1 MAEDLSFRLHALCV
15 DHLLRAAETI
25 RDWPQPTER
34 MDQAIRH
41 IREAMYLCT
50 VGKITQAEESQVYSI
65 LAFAMPEG
73 DRAIDEG

>member
-1 MAEDLSFRLHALCV
+1 MAELLSSRLHALRV
-15 DHLLRAAETI
+15 DHLLCAAETI

-41 IREAMYLCT
+41 IREAMYFCT
-50 VGKITQAEESQVYSI
+50 VGNITHAEESQVYSI

-73 DRAIDEG
+73 DKAIDEG

>member
-1 MAEDLSFRLHALCV
+1 MSELLSSRLHALRV

-34 MDQAIRH
+34 MEHAIRH
-41 IREAMYLCT
+41 IREAMYFCT
-50 VGKITQAEESQVYSI
+50 VSKITHAEESLVYSI

-73 DRAIDEG
+73 DCAVDEG